1 MPGYLAALNFES
13 IKYKSIPTYFFER
26 KGGKWLVFLKAI
38 PIIIKCI
45 KLEHKKLNIVI
56 VYSHAGKGVSLLREA
71 LVLGMAHFFGAKTI
85 MQLHSISIKKYLV
98 SNYKSKLLKLAIS
111 QADRLCVLTPWW
123 KKYLESKDIKQNI
136 SIVPNPL
143 PPEWEH
149 KARNIKRQ
157 YIADSELTV
166 LCMARIE
173 PGKGVDL
180 VVEAIPFLPET
191 VKVIVA
197 GDGSHLKML
206 EQRSA
211 ELCVANKI
219 IFTGWVS
226 GNEKQQLIDEADI
239 FCLPSSYDSF
249 GMGFIEAM
257 ANGLPVVALDW
268 GPISDV
274 VVHRRSGYLIKEPN
288 PEHLAMAL
296 GKLMDPANRAQMGK
310 EAQKWVLEQ
319 FSSQAVGEKL
329 RNMLASVSQ

>member
-1 MPGYLAALNFES
+1 
-13 IKYKSIPTYFFER
+13 
-26 KGGKWLVFLKAI
+26 
-38 PIIIKCI
+38 
-45 KLEHKKLNIVI
+45 
-56 VYSHAGKGVSLLREA
+56 
-71 LVLGMAHFFGAKTI
+71 
-85 MQLHSISIKKYLV
+85 
-98 SNYKSKLLKLAIS
+98 
-111 QADRLCVLTPWW
+111 
-123 KKYLESKDIKQNI
+123 
-136 SIVPNPL
+136 
-143 PPEWEH
+143 
-149 KARNIKRQ
+149 
-157 YIADSELTV
+157 
-166 LCMARIE
+166 MARIE